1 MAQIAQQD
9 HLILYATAEDVGTK
23 IESAIKAGTIADVI
37 FDFGDGRMSKVLAW
51 LIQDEDFVVFYVDPS
66 NGEISNFFEREPP
79 VK

>member
-9 HLILYATAEDVGTK
+9 HLILDATAEDVGTK

-37 FDFGDGRMSKVLAW
+37 FDFGDGKMSKVLAW
-51 LIQDEDFVVFYVDPS
+51 FQDEDFVVFYVDPS
-66 NGEISNFFEREPP
+66 GKISKFSKRPA